1 MTKLFKTLTPEAR
14 EVLIRDDMIEILT
27 VIVSA
32 VPDPDRP
39 DDRLSVTSYSDN
51 AILAKIE
58 TWADGVAA
66 VA

>member
-1 MTKLFKTLTPEAR
+1 VTKLFKTLTPEAR